1 MARLYSV
8 RTSTI
13 TISEIRDFYE
23 VLAGTDRPIEIY
35 GWSLFQVSDVGDA
48 LEQILRIETV
58 RGIGATTGSG
68 GTSPTV
74 AQRDDNDV
82 ATQATVLANNTTRLT
97 VGGGSLE
104 VLEQFGWNV
113 RIPWVHYYLPELRPR
128 VEPLDFWTLSSP
140 VDVTDDLLLFG
151 STLWFSEL

>member
-8 RTSTI
+8 QTSGV

-35 GWSLFQVSDVGDA
+35 GWSLFQITDVGDA
-48 LEQILRIETV
+48 LEQLLRIETV
-58 RGIGATTGSG
+58 RGVGSTSGSG

-74 AQRDDNDV
+74 HPLDDNNV
-82 ATQATVLANNTTRLT
+82 AVQATVEANNTTRMT
-97 VGGGSLE
+97 VGTLE
-104 VLEQFGWNV
+104 VLEQYAWNV

-140 VDVTDDLLLFG
+140 VDVTNDLGNFG
-151 STLWFSEL
+151 STLWFAEV